1 MTSINKEHCMQH
13 DIVRVRWVTPL
24 VICALLGA
32 VTALAGDQKKPDR
45 DAAYEMIQTYIYD
58 ERYQEA
64 FKAAQ
69 SFLKK
74 YPNDEMSEA
83 ANFWSCYAMDRTTDD
98 HGKAFECYRS
108 FLQKYP
114 KGKWVDDAT
123 IEYAKTAKALAKAGD
138 PRGKAALDALRDH
151 DADAEEDADFKLS
164 VLYALK
170 DTDPELALQTTQDLL
185 KKGNAEVRKRAVF
198 VLADFEDEEALAQLI
213 AVAKTDPD
221 PDVRRQ
227 AIYAISEYDDD
238 PKVIDT
244 MVAILKAEKDLDIRR
259 HALYAIAEVDRP
271 DVTQILVDVA
281 MKDPDVELRTAATY
295 ALAEVESANAAKA
308 LEKLAMEAPSFEM
321 KRAALYALIER
332 EDTNIIPLLKKLALS
347 KDKGSEAQELRRA
360 AVYALAEVD
369 DPSVVTVL
377 SEVVKTSDDAEV
389 KQAAF
394 YALAEH
400 GGPEAVSALKAAAL
414 DTKNRDIAIAAVYG
428 LADLIEGDSAF
439 FMDVY
444 KKSPFDDVRRAAL
457 HAMIDSGDE
466 ASVPA
471 LGAMLDSETN
481 NDQRRVIVWT
491 LADIPSDESVAILA
505 KVARSDPSRETRRI
519 AVQALGG
526 IGTPAAKKAL
536 RDLLN
541 EE

>member
-1 MTSINKEHCMQH
+1 MQH
-13 DIVRVRWVTPL
+13 DIVRVRLIAPL
-24 VICALLGA
+24 VVAALLCA
-32 VTALAGDQKKPDR
+32 VTAIAGDQKKAER
-45 DAAYEMIQTYIYD
+45 DAAYEAIQTYIYN

-64 FKAAQ
+64 LKAAQ
-69 SFLKK
+69 TFLKK
-74 YPNDEMSEA
+74 YPADEMAEA
-83 ANFWSCYAMDRTTDD
+83 VNFWNCFALDRTTEDNA
-98 HGKAFECYRS
+98 KAFECYRA

-114 KGKWVDDAT
+114 DGKWVDDAT
-123 IEYAKTAKALAKAGD
+123 IEYAKAAKALAKAGD
-138 PRGKAALDALRDH
+138 PRGKAALDALRDQNR
-151 DADAEEDADFKLS
+151 DSEDDADFKLS

-170 DTDPELALQTTQDLL
+170 DSDPELALQTTKDLL
-185 KKGNAEVRKRAVF
+185 KKGNADVRKRAVF
-198 VLADFEDEEALAQLI
+198 VLADFEGEEALDQLI
-213 AVAKTDPD
+213 AVAQTDPD

-227 AIYAISEYDDD
+227 SIYAISEYDDD

-244 MVAILKAEKDLDIRR
+244 MVAIMKTEKDLDIRR

-295 ALAEVESANAAKA
+295 ALAEVESASAAKA

-347 KDKGSEAQELRRA
+347 KEKGAEAQELRRA

-369 DPSVVTVL
+369 DPSVVAVL

-400 GGPEAVSALKAAAL
+400 GGPEAVNALKAAAL
-414 DTKNRDIAIAAVYG
+414 DTKNRDMAVAALYG
-428 LADLIEGDSAF
+428 LGDLMEGDSAF
-439 FMDVY
+439 FMEVY
-444 KKSPFDDVRRAAL
+444 KKSPFEEVRRAAL
-457 HAMIDSGDE
+457 HCMIDSGDE

-471 LGAMLDSETN
+471 LGAVLESETN
-481 NDQRRVIVWT
+481 NDQRRIIVWT
-491 LADIPSDESVAILA
+491 LGDIATDESVAILA

-526 IGTPAAKKAL
+526 MGTPAAKKAL
-536 RDLLN
+536 RDLLD